1 MLSKVISVTL
11 FGIEGNLIEIEAD
24 VSNGLPIINIV
35 GLPDASVKE
44 SKDRVKSAIQNSN
57 FTFPLKRI
65 TINLAPADIKKE
77 GSSFDLAIA
86 LGILASSGQL
96 KIDNLAKFIV
106 LGELA
111 LDGSVR
117 PIKGMLPISIFL
129 KNKNKNS
136 IILPKNNLNEATI
149 IEKIEAY
156 PVSSLKEAV
165 NFLNNEIKIDPLT
178 SGHKAIPEVASLYDI
193 DFSDVKGQ
201 FQAKRALEIAAAG
214 SHNVLMVG
222 PPGSGKTMLAKRF
235 ATILPQMSEEESLE
249 TTMLNSIVGMIDPE
263 RPFMKNR
270 PFRSPHHTT
279 SDIALV
285 GGGTI
290 PKPGEISL
298 SHNGV
303 LFLDELPEFKR
314 NVLEVLRQP
323 LEDGFI
329 TVSRVKGSLKFPAKF
344 TLIGSMNPCP
354 CGFFGDSKHAC
365 HCTPNQIQ
373 KYVSKI
379 SGPLMD
385 RIDIHI
391 DVPSIKYQDISNN
404 TSSESSFVIKKRV
417 QKARDIQLRRFK
429 KHRIFSNSQMSHKHL
444 NEFCKLSDDGKDLLK
459 MAMNELGF
467 SARAHDKILKV
478 ARTIADLNGY
488 ENILSEYLSEAI
500 SYRSLDRNLW

>member
-1 MLSKVISVTL
+1 MLSKVYSASL
-11 FGIEGNLIEIEAD
+11 FGIEGNLIEIEVDIA
-24 VSNGLPIINIV
+24 NGIPFINIV

-57 FTFPLKRI
+57 LSFPIKKI

-77 GSSFDLAIA
+77 GPSFDLAIA
-86 LGILASSGQL
+86 LGILASSGQIKLENL
-96 KIDNLAKFIV
+96 KKFIV

-117 PIKGMLPISIFL
+117 PIKGMLPISIYL
-129 KNKNKNS
+129 NGKNKNS
-136 IILPKNNLNEATI
+136 LLVPRENLKESTI
-149 IEKIEAY
+149 IGDIKAY
-156 PVSSLKEAV
+156 PVSNLKEAV
-165 NFLNNEIKIDPLT
+165 NFLNDEIKIEPVD
-178 SGHKAIPEVASLYDI
+178 SAHKKDSAPTASYDI
-193 DFSDVKGQ
+193 DFSEVKGQ

-214 SHNVLMVG
+214 GHNVLMIG

-235 ATILPQMSEEESLE
+235 RSILPDMTLEESLE
-249 TTMLNSIVGMIDPE
+249 SSMLHSVIGLIDLEKPLIIE
-263 RPFMKNR
+263 R

-285 GGGTI
+285 GGGAI

-344 TLIGSMNPCP
+344 VLLASMNPCP
-354 CGFFGDSKHAC
+354 CGFFGDAKKAC

-379 SGPLMD
+379 SGPLLD

-391 DVPSIKYQDISNN
+391 DVPSVKYQDISSKIEAE
-404 TSSESSFVIKKRV
+404 SSEKIKERV
-417 QKARDIQLRRFK
+417 QKARDTQLKRFK
-429 KHRIFSNSQMSHKHL
+429 KYGIFSNSHLSHKL
-444 NEFCKLSDDGKDLLK
+444 LKEFCVVTNEGKELLK
-459 MAMNELGF
+459 MAINELGI

-478 ARTIADLNGY
+478 ARTIADLAGSD
-488 ENILSEYLSEAI
+488 EILTEHISEAI

>member
-1 MLSKVISVTL
+1 MLSKVNSATL
-11 FGIEGNLIEIEAD
+11 FGIEGHLIEIEVD
-24 VSNGLPIINIV
+24 VANGLPVVNTV

-77 GSSFDLAIA
+77 GPSFDLAIA
-86 LGILASSGQL
+86 LGVLASSAQVKHENL
-96 KIDNLAKFIV
+96 KKFVI

-111 LDGSVR
+111 LDGTVR
-117 PIKGMLPISIFL
+117 PIKGMLPIAIYLNS
-129 KNKNKNS
+129 KNKNC
-136 IILPKNNLNEATI
+136 IILPKENLKEATI
-149 IEKIEAY
+149 IDNIKAY
-156 PVSSLKEAV
+156 PVTNLKEV
-165 NFLNNEIKIDPLT
+165 VDFLNDEIKVEPVVSKYKTNSSIE
-178 SGHKAIPEVASLYDI
+178 SSSDI

-214 SHNVLMVG
+214 SHNVLMIG

-235 ATILPQMSEEESLE
+235 ATILPNMTIEESLE
-249 TTMLNSIVGMIDPE
+249 ATMLNSIVGLIDTE
-263 RPFMKNR
+263 RPLISSR

-279 SDIALV
+279 SDVALV

-323 LEDGFI
+323 LEDGHI
-329 TVSRVKGSLKFPAKF
+329 TVSRIKGSIKFPAKF
-344 TLIGSMNPCP
+344 TLIASMNPCP
-354 CGFFGDSKHAC
+354 CGFFGDRKKAC

-373 KYVSKI
+373 KYISKI

-391 DVPSIKYQDISNN
+391 DVPAIKYQDISSNLQA
-404 TSSESSFVIKKRV
+404 ESSFNIKNRV
-417 QKARDIQLRRFK
+417 QTARDIQLARFK
-429 KHRIFSNSQMSHKHL
+429 KCGIFSNSQMSHKHIK
-444 NEFCKLSDDGKDLLK
+444 EFCLISDECKELLK

-478 ARTIADLNGY
+478 SRTIADLNRS
-488 ENILSEYLSEAI
+488 ENILPEHISEAI